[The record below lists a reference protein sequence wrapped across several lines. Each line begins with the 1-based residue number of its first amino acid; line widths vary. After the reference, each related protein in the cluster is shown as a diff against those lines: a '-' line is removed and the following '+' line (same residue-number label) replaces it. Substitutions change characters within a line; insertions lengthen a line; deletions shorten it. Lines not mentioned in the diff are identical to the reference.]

1 MSALISGIRRFA
13 AWIIGIVFTVSG
25 ILKLLDPVGASLVVD
40 EYLKFLHLGFLSFS
54 SGILA
59 EAMALFETLTGVA
72 LVTGIF
78 RKTVA
83 AITTFLL
90 FIFTLLTV
98 LLVIFNPVMDCGCF
112 GEAIH
117 LSHFQTLMKNLVLC
131 ALAAVAF
138 IPFRSLG
145 VPKKMKYVS
154 FGISS
159 LSVIFFAIWS
169 LVNIPVV
176 DFGSFKPG
184 TVIAAADDEMYADAS
199 GEDAFQAVFIYEKE
213 GRHEEFTLENLPDST
228 WNYVTTET
236 RILKEAEKET
246 ARLSFTDARG
256 EYMDHDAVHGPV
268 AVISVYRPDKLDAE
282 DWKRISE
289 YCVML
294 SDLSCRS
301 LVLVARG
308 PASEEALPVYY
319 SDYKT
324 LISLNRSN
332 GGLTYFNDG
341 MVIEKWSARK
351 KPETGELSAL
361 LEREAYDAMLS
372 GKTKSNLR
380 FQGFMLY
387 LFAVLLLL

>member
-1 MSALISGIRRFA
+1 MNGLTSRTRRFA
-13 AWIIGIVFTVSG
+13 AWIIGIVFTISG
-25 ILKLLDPVGASLVVD
+25 ILKLLDPVGASLVVE

-54 SGILA
+54 SSVLA
-59 EAMALFETLTGVA
+59 EAMAMLEALTGVA
-72 LVTGIF
+72 LVTGVF
-78 RKTVA
+78 RKTTA
-83 AITTFLL
+83 AITAILL
-90 FIFTLLTV
+90 LIFTSLTV
-98 LLVIFNPVMDCGCF
+98 LLAIFNPVMDCGCF

-138 IPFRSLG
+138 IPFRGLG
-145 VPKKMKYVS
+145 VPKKLKYVS

-159 LSVIFFAIWS
+159 LSLIFFAIWS

-176 DFGSFKPG
+176 DFGTFKPG
-184 TVIAAADDEMYADAS
+184 TVIAAADEEIYADDS
-199 GEDAFQAVFIYEKE
+199 REDAFQAVFIYEKD

-236 RILKEAEKET
+236 RILKEAEEET
-246 ARLSFTDARG
+246 ARLSFTDAQG

-289 YCVML
+289 YCGML

-308 PASEEALPVYY
+308 PAAEEVMPVYY

-351 KPETGELSAL
+351 KPVAEELRGL
-361 LEREAYDAMLS
+361 LDDEPYDVILS
-372 GKTKSNLR
+372 GRTKGNLR